1 MSDEYTKVRGVKY
14 PMLANISPEDMIEAY
29 KMGEKKWRY
38 IHPNGNYN
46 LLLLTLS
53 SLFENEVVATI
64 AMGKT
69 YMYFDINNIPN
80 EFSAD
85 FPNNLFNPD
94 DETRNNFVAI
104 SDE

>member
-1 MSDEYTKVRGVKY
+1 MSDEYTMIRGVQY

-38 IHPNGNYN
+38 LYPNGNYK
-46 LLLLTLS
+46 LLLLTLR
-53 SLFENEVVATI
+53 SLFENEVVVTI

-80 EFSAD
+80 EFASD
-85 FPNNLFNPD
+85 FPNDLFNPD
-94 DETRNNFVAI
+94 DATRDSFIII
-104 SDE
+104 SN